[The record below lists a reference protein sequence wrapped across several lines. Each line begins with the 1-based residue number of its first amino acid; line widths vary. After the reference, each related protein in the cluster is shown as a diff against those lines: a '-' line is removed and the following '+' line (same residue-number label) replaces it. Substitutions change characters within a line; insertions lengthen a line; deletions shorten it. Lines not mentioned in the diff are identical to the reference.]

1 MERGYR
7 IGRIIKGMD
16 PNHIGCHVL
25 LSNIYSTSGRWNEA
39 RILREKNE
47 ISRDRKKIP
56 GCSSIELKGTFH
68 QFLVGD
74 QSHPQSREIYS
85 FLDEMTTKL
94 KSAGYVPELGELLH
108 DIDDEEDKETALSV
122 HSEKLAIAF
131 GLMNTANGTPIRIVK
146 NLRVCGD
153 CHQATKF
160 ISKVYNRVIIARDRT
175 RYHRFKD
182 GICSCE
188 DYW

>member
-1 MERGYR
+1 
-7 IGRIIKGMD
+7 
-16 PNHIGCHVL
+16 
-25 LSNIYSTSGRWNEA
+25 
-39 RILREKNE
+39 
-47 ISRDRKKIP
+47 
-56 GCSSIELKGTFH
+56 
-68 QFLVGD
+68 
-74 QSHPQSREIYS
+74 
-85 FLDEMTTKL
+85 MTIKL

-108 DIDDEEDKETALSV
+108 DIDDEEDRVCFVCTQ
-122 HSEKLAIAF
+122 KLAIAF